1 VRKLGKPETTYRKVT
16 FHKEHLELDQHIDA
30 VLIGP
35 GHPLYASV
43 DERLNETLAPLTAG
57 VGVYVD
63 SNSDLPYKLH
73 FFEIAIK
80 GQNTKG
86 EVQTLQGELVAVREE
101 VESTDERFSVIPA
114 DTLLDLPAHP
124 APPENLVPEDA
135 TQAADFLKSTYQTER
150 RAQCQQ
156 ERQHFVQVCRDY
168 LQQSFDARVR
178 AAQDRVMNL
187 KAREMREPEVA
198 IARQR
203 AENDLADLTR
213 TRIERLAGLE
223 RLTLAKH
230 GPVRHVATALVLPST
245 RSVEEQIGVALA
257 DLDPEV
263 RRKSEI
269 AAEDVV
275 IAYESGRGFECE
287 RVGHLKIGFD
297 VRSLGPADTQTGYRD
312 PVTGIRRIEVK
323 GRRRGQPIR
332 LTTNEWYKAT
342 QLADSYWLYVV
353 WNPLDNPDPE
363 PIRIQNPAKHLD
375 HAKREVIAARYYDIP
390 ADAIHSA
397 AEKQRELLL

>member
-1 VRKLGKPETTYRKVT
+1 
-16 FHKEHLELDQHIDA
+16 
-30 VLIGP
+30 
-35 GHPLYASV
+35 
-43 DERLNETLAPLTAG
+43 
-57 VGVYVD
+57 
-63 SNSDLPYKLH
+63 
-73 FFEIAIK
+73 
-80 GQNTKG
+80 
-86 EVQTLQGELVAVREE
+86 
-101 VESTDERFSVIPA
+101 
-114 DTLLDLPAHP
+114 
-124 APPENLVPEDA
+124 
-135 TQAADFLKSTYQTER
+135 
-150 RAQCQQ
+150 
-156 ERQHFVQVCRDY
+156 VCRDY

-187 KAREMREPEVA
+187 KAREMHEPDVA

-213 TRIERLAGLE
+213 TRIERLAGLQ
-223 RLTLAKH
+223 RLTIAKH
-230 GPVRHVATALVLPST
+230 GPVRHLATALALQST
-245 RSVEEQIGVALA
+245 RSVEEQIGAVLD

-297 VRSLGPADTQTGYRD
+297 LRSLGPADRQTGYRD

-323 GRRRGQPIR
+323 GRQRGQPIR

-353 WNPLDNPDPE
+353 WNPLDNPEAE
-363 PIRIQNPAKHLD
+363 PIRIFETEHLIAVIHLD
-375 HAKREVIAARYYDIP
+375 KGQSMREMGTD
-390 ADAIHSA
+390 
-397 AEKQRELLL
+397 

>member
-1 VRKLGKPETTYRKVT
+1 
-16 FHKEHLELDQHIDA
+16 
-30 VLIGP
+30 
-35 GHPLYASV
+35 
-43 DERLNETLAPLTAG
+43 
-57 VGVYVD
+57 
-63 SNSDLPYKLH
+63 
-73 FFEIAIK
+73 
-80 GQNTKG
+80 
-86 EVQTLQGELVAVREE
+86 
-101 VESTDERFSVIPA
+101 
-114 DTLLDLPAHP
+114 
-124 APPENLVPEDA
+124 
-135 TQAADFLKSTYQTER
+135 
-150 RAQCQQ
+150 
-156 ERQHFVQVCRDY
+156 
-168 LQQSFDARVR
+168 
-178 AAQDRVMNL
+178 MNL
-187 KAREMREPEVA
+187 KAREMREPDVA

-203 AENDLADLTR
+203 AENDLADLSR

-230 GPVRHVATALVLPST
+230 GPVRHVATALVLEST
-245 RSVEEQIGVALA
+245 RSVEEQIGAFLD

-297 VRSLGPADTQTGYRD
+297 VRSLGPADPQTGYRD

-342 QLADSYWLYVV
+342 QLGDSYWLYVV
-353 WNPLDNPDPE
+353 WNPLDGPDAE

-375 HAKREVIAARYYDIP
+375 HAKKEIVAARYFDIP
-390 ADAIHSA
+390 ADAIHLA
-397 AEKQRELLL
+397 AATQKGNIK